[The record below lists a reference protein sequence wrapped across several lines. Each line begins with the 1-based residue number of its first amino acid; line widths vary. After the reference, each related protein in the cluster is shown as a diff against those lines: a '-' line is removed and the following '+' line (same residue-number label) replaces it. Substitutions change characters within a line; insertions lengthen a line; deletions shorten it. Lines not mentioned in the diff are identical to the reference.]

1 MTEYLG
7 TSQKILTLQLLK
19 EYIHTFEERLGD
31 KTILS
36 FDNAYSGFTPN
47 INLEGFEA
55 AGEDGIF
62 YDVTA
67 VENPQTLNIEIQSDF
82 S

>member
-19 EYIHTFEERLGD
+19 EYIHTFKERLGD
-31 KTILS
+31 KAILS

-55 AGEDGIF
+55 PGEDGIF

-67 VENPQTLNIEIQSDF
+67 SRIRRL
-82 S
+82 